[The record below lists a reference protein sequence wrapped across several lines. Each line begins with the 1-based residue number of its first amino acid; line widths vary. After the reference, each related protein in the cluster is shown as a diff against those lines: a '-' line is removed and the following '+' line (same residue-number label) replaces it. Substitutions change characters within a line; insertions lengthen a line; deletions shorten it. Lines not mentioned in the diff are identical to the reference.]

1 MPKNRNPKVDYS
13 SRDFQSIREDL
24 ENFAKRYYP
33 DTYKDFNDASFGA
46 LMIDTVSYIGD
57 QLSFYLDSQAQEAFI
72 DTATSTQNIHMHAR
86 NMGFK
91 GSRSPTSSGFCD
103 FYIIVPS
110 KIVGTGPD
118 IRYAPVLEQ
127 GTNLT
132 LAGNPFILTSNVDF
146 SNSSNEV
153 VVARVNSATGAPT
166 SYAIKATGA
175 IISGQ
180 YRTKSFSIGQYV
192 KFRRVY
198 FSAPDLAEVVS
209 VTDSDG
215 NTYYQVESLDQ
226 NTVYGKLPVDSTAT
240 TEGVKSILRPF
251 VVKRRFCLRQ
261 DPDMR
266 WYLQFGNGRS
276 SDGQS
281 VSVVEP
287 GAVAIQSYGKNYISD
302 TGFAPEKLLSTDSL
316 GVQPINTQITIRY
329 RTSGNRGNIST
340 SAEGKVTN
348 PKIVFNNSDSLD
360 TSKKASVRASIECTN
375 SEIIVAP
382 DQSYDST
389 DIREAAKGVFSRQKR
404 AVTLN
409 DYRSLIY
416 SMENVYGAIK
426 RCNVVQ
432 DKDSF
437 KRNINIYVISD
448 SSNGGLI
455 RSSDVLKQNLKTWI
469 SEHKMMND
477 TVDILDAK
485 VVNFKIDFGVKTEA
499 EADHNAVMQRAKAV
513 IKSITAVKKME
524 IGQDFPLGELY
535 KKLSSV
541 SGVNNVTHVTISTA
555 TGGAYSDMRFNVEE
569 NTSADARFIKA
580 PLNVIFEVKYPQD
593 DIKGVIV

>member
-1 MPKNRNPKVDYS
+1 
-13 SRDFQSIREDL
+13 
-24 ENFAKRYYP
+24 
-33 DTYKDFNDASFGA
+33 
-46 LMIDTVSYIGD
+46 
-57 QLSFYLDSQAQEAFI
+57 
-72 DTATSTQNIHMHAR
+72 
-86 NMGFK
+86 
-91 GSRSPTSSGFCD
+91 
-103 FYIIVPS
+103 
-110 KIVGTGPD
+110 
-118 IRYAPVLEQ
+118 
-127 GTNLT
+127 
-132 LAGNPFILTSNVDF
+132 
-146 SNSSNEV
+146 
-153 VVARVNSATGAPT
+153 
-166 SYAIKATGA
+166 
-175 IISGQ
+175 
-180 YRTKSFSIGQYV
+180 
-192 KFRRVY
+192 
-198 FSAPDLAEVVS
+198 
-209 VTDSDG
+209 
-215 NTYYQVESLDQ
+215 
-226 NTVYGKLPVDSTAT
+226 
-240 TEGVKSILRPF
+240 
-251 VVKRRFCLRQ
+251 
-261 DPDMR
+261 MR

-448 SSNGGLI
+448 SS
-455 RSSDVLKQNLKTWI
+455 
-469 SEHKMMND
+469 
-477 TVDILDAK
+477 
-485 VVNFKIDFGVKTEA
+485 
-499 EADHNAVMQRAKAV
+499 
-513 IKSITAVKKME
+513 
-524 IGQDFPLGELY
+524 
-535 KKLSSV
+535 
-541 SGVNNVTHVTISTA
+541 
-555 TGGAYSDMRFNVEE
+555 
-569 NTSADARFIKA
+569 
-580 PLNVIFEVKYPQD
+580 
-593 DIKGVIV
+593 